1 MEIPKHRSLE
11 KQQRSSDKVVWFH
24 GSAVASSKNHALQF
38 ACSRVAIYD
47 TKLPDGFLLMS
58 DPHMPSMVHACACF
72 GARIYSRKSNDF
84 FYKCLEIK
92 CGGLDAKRRFGAL
105 ILRRP

>member
-1 MEIPKHRSLE
+1 
-11 KQQRSSDKVVWFH
+11 
-24 GSAVASSKNHALQF
+24 
-38 ACSRVAIYD
+38 
-47 TKLPDGFLLMS
+47 MS
-58 DPHMPSMVHACACF
+58 DPHMPSMVHAYACF